1 MFFVP
6 SPFHLPLRVIP
17 SPSRRR
23 ASLSRSFRTDA
34 CVSDL
39 SRPSRIN
46 AEYCLLRPTFL
57 AARSTTRWVGEFPRC
72 TNTYAR
78 LSLSLSILFHPRIH
92 RRRTVSLKLC
102 LHARIPLPVRFHP
115 FVRSVRRGEV
125 KKSVFHSVQ
134 LLTNSCGKWLGTLV
148 FTGQG

>member
-78 LSLSLSILFHPRIH
+78 LSLSLSLSLCRFYSIREYIGAVQCLSSFAFTLASPCLF
-92 RRRTVSLKLC
+92 VST
-102 LHARIPLPVRFHP
+102 P
-115 FVRSVRRGEV
+115 S
-125 KKSVFHSVQ
+125 
-134 LLTNSCGKWLGTLV
+134 LGV
-148 FTGQG
+148 CEEGR